1 MTGRLL
7 QSATALLN
15 GVDCSDATP
24 RRVGSLAAH
33 EGLMLE
39 VAGFPLP
46 LGTNVRVATSDN
58 TFIGGE
64 IVGFHGDRS
73 LIMPFEQNASL
84 MTGARVVAHSS
95 GGNVACGPALLGR
108 VIDAHGAP
116 LDGGQNITS
125 RCHWPLAGRKENPLA
140 RGRVVRPLDIGV
152 RAINALLS
160 VGEGQRVAIIAG
172 SGVGKSVLMGQMLA
186 GSDCDVIVVGLV
198 GERAREV
205 SDFVETKLPPL
216 VRAKSVVVA
225 VAADHPPLLR
235 LRAAM
240 RASAIAEYFRSE
252 GKRVLLLIDSLTRV
266 AHAQREIGLSLGEP
280 PTMKGYPPS
289 ALGLIPR
296 LVERAGVDRESGGS
310 ITALYTVLADGGDVD
325 DPVVDAARAIV
336 DGHIILSRSLAEKGL
351 FPAIDIAKSLSR
363 TMVDV
368 VDANHLRA
376 AAFVRQLWSVYEENR
391 DLLLM
396 GAYAAGN
403 DALLDEAVARRNEV
417 LGFIGQAADAR
428 IDFAASRAAL
438 IEAFGQ

>member
-1 MTGRLL
+1 MTGRLI
-7 QSATALLN
+7 QSARALLN
-15 GVDCSDATP
+15 GIDCASAAP
-24 RRVGSLAAH
+24 RRIGALAAH

-39 VAGFPLP
+39 VAGFPMP
-46 LGTNVRVATSDN
+46 LGTNVRVATSDHS
-58 TFIGGE
+58 FIGGE

-73 LIMPFEQNASL
+73 LIMPFQQNASL

-95 GGNVACGPALLGR
+95 GGNVACGPSLLGR

-116 LDGGQNITS
+116 LDGGPHIVS
-125 RCHWPLAGRKENPLA
+125 RCHWPLAGRQSNPLA
-140 RGRVVRPLDIGV
+140 RGRVTRPLDIGV
-152 RAINALLS
+152 RAINALLT

-186 GSDCDVIVVGLV
+186 GSDCDIIVVGLV

-205 SDFVETKLPPL
+205 SDFVETKLPPH

-225 VAADHPPLLR
+225 VPADHPPLLR

-240 RASAIAEYFRSE
+240 RASAIAEYFRSQ

-336 DGHIILSRSLAEKGL
+336 DGHIILSRALSEKGL

-368 VDANHLRA
+368 VDADHLRA
-376 AAFVRQLWSVYEENR
+376 AATVRQLWSVYEENR

-403 DALLDEAVARRNEV
+403 DAMLDEAVARRDEV
-417 LGFIGQAADAR
+417 LGFIGQAASAKV
-428 IDFAASRAAL
+428 DFTTSRAAL
-438 IEAFGQ
+438 VEAFGQ

>member
-7 QSATALLN
+7 QSAKALLD
-15 GVDCSDATP
+15 GVDCNSIAP
-24 RRVGSLAAH
+24 RRVGALAAH

-39 VAGFPLP
+39 VAGFPMP
-46 LGTNVRVATSDN
+46 LGTNVRVATSDH

-84 MTGARVVAHSS
+84 MTGARVVAHNS

-108 VIDAHGAP
+108 VLDAHGAP
-116 LDGGQNITS
+116 LDGGAPITS
-125 RCHWPLAGRKENPLA
+125 RLQWPLAGRQSNPLA
-140 RGRVVRPLDIGV
+140 RGRVTRPLDIGV
-152 RAINALLS
+152 RAINALLT

-172 SGVGKSVLMGQMLA
+172 SGVGKSVLMGQMLS

-205 SDFVETKLPPL
+205 SDFVETKLPPH

-225 VAADHPPLLR
+225 VPADHPPLLR

-240 RASAIAEYFRSE
+240 RASAIAEYFRSN

-336 DGHIILSRSLAEKGL
+336 DGHIILSRSLAEKGQ

-368 VDANHLRA
+368 VDADHKRA
-376 AAFVRQLWSVYEENR
+376 AAKVRQLWSTYEENR

-403 DALLDEAVARRNEV
+403 DPQLDEAILRRDEV
-417 LGFIGQAADAR
+417 SALIQQAAQSK

>member
-7 QSATALLN
+7 QSAEAVLD
-15 GVDCSDATP
+15 GVDCTDAGP
-24 RRVGSLAAH
+24 RRVGALAAH

-39 VAGFPLP
+39 VAGFPMP
-46 LGTNVRVATSDN
+46 LGTNVRVATSDHK
-58 TFIGGE
+58 FIGGE

-73 LIMPFEQNASL
+73 LIMPFEQNVSL

-95 GGNVACGPALLGR
+95 GGNVACGASLLGR

-116 LDGGQNITS
+116 LDGGPQITS
-125 RCHWPLAGRKENPLA
+125 RLHWPLTGRQSNPLA
-140 RGRVVRPLDIGV
+140 RGRVTRPLDVGV
-152 RAINALLS
+152 RAINALLT

-205 SDFVETKLPPL
+205 SDFVETKLPPH

-225 VAADHPPLLR
+225 VPADYPPLLR

-240 RASAIAEYFRSE
+240 RASAIAEYFRSQ

-336 DGHIILSRSLAEKGL
+336 DGHIILSRTLAEKGL

-368 VDANHLRA
+368 VGPDHMQA
-376 AAFVRQLWSVYEENR
+376 ATYVRQLWSTYEENR

-403 DALLDEAVARRNEV
+403 DALLDQAVARRDEV
-417 LGFIGQAADAR
+417 LSFIGQAANAKV
-428 IDFAASRAAL
+428 DFATSCAAL
-438 IEAFGQ
+438 LGTFGQ